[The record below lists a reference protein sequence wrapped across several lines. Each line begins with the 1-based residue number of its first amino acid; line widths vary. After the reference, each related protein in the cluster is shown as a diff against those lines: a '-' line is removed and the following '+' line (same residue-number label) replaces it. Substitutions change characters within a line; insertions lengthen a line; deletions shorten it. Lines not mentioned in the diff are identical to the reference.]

1 MSGGRSSATKNS
13 CFVQNSIENIYN
25 RLNRHNH
32 ATVYL
37 WNYTCCWLCS
47 ITCKGIYRRGNN
59 PDSKVHGAYI
69 GPTWG
74 RHDPGGPHV
83 GPMNLVIWEWLD
95 LIAYKY
101 GTSTWMFEYSKD
113 VFKNGLQMNISL
125 LTTVHVHEMK
135 ALLYTLHEGNTF
147 F

>member
-1 MSGGRSSATKNS
+1 MSGGKSSATKNS
-13 CFVQNSIENIYN
+13 CFVQNSVENIYN
-25 RLNRHNH
+25 RLNFD
-32 ATVYL
+32 TIML
-37 WNYTCCWLCS
+37 QF
-47 ITCKGIYRRGNN
+47 IFGIIPAAGFAVLHVRASTGEETTLIARFM
-59 PDSKVHGAYI
+59 

-74 RHDPGGPHV
+74 PQGDRHDPGGPHV

-125 LTTVHVHEMK
+125 LTTIHEMK
-135 ALLYTLHEGNTF
+135 ALLYTIHEGNKCF
-147 F
+147 